1 MQAVPNSPTMKFAA
15 LFVAAL
21 VSAGSALA
29 QPYPQ
34 KPIRIIVP
42 FPAGGIADT
51 FARSIGQKLNEA
63 WSQPVVVEN
72 RTGAGGNIGAEAVAK
87 APPDGYTLVMGNIGT
102 HALNVTL
109 FKSLPFDP
117 IRDFAPIA
125 LVLEADGL
133 LVVPPSLPV
142 SSVDDLIQLARS
154 KPASLAY
161 GSAGM
166 GTTSHLAGEL
176 FKYLAKVDV
185 THVPYKGNVPA
196 LTDLL
201 GGQIQM
207 MFATMPTALPHV
219 RAGKLKPL
227 ASVRSARTKAL
238 PDLPTMSEAA
248 LPGFDANN
256 WIGLFAPA
264 GTPAEIVHLL
274 NAEVVKVMNTPEMR
288 KRVETEGATFS
299 PMSAG
304 QFADFVRKE
313 IVDWGKIIRAAGITA
328 Q

>member
-1 MQAVPNSPTMKFAA
+1 MKFAA
-15 LFVAAL
+15 LFFAAL

-72 RTGAGGNIGAEAVAK
+72 RAGAGGNIGAEAVAK

-109 FKSLPFDP
+109 FRDLPFDP
-117 IRDFAPIA
+117 IRDFAPVA

-142 SSVDDLIQLARS
+142 SSVEDLIQLARS

-176 FKYLAKVDV
+176 FKFMAKVDI

-219 RAGKLKPL
+219 KAGKLKAL
-227 ASVRSARTKAL
+227 ASIRSARTKVL
-238 PDLPTMSEAA
+238 PELPTVSEVLA
-248 LPGFDANN
+248 GFDANN

-264 GTPAEIVHLL
+264 GTPAQVVQLL
-274 NAEVVKVMNTPEMR
+274 NAEVVKVMNTAEMR

-299 PMSAG
+299 PMSAE

-313 IVDWGKIIRAAGITA
+313 VIEWRTIIRAAGITA

>member
-1 MQAVPNSPTMKFAA
+1 MKFAA
-15 LFVAAL
+15 LFFAAL

-72 RTGAGGNIGAEAVAK
+72 RAGAGGNIGAEAVAK

-109 FKSLPFDP
+109 FRDLPFDP

-133 LVVPPSLPV
+133 LVVPLSLPV
-142 SSVDDLIQLARS
+142 SSVEDLIQLARS

-176 FKYLAKVDV
+176 FKFMAKVDI

-219 RAGKLKPL
+219 KAGKLKAL
-227 ASVRSARTKAL
+227 ASIRSARTKVL
-238 PDLPTMSEAA
+238 PELPTVSEVLA
-248 LPGFDANN
+248 GFDANN

-264 GTPAEIVHLL
+264 GTPAQVVQLL
-274 NAEVVKVMNTPEMR
+274 NAEVVKVMNTAEMR

-299 PMSAG
+299 PMSAE

-313 IVDWGKIIRAAGITA
+313 VIEWRTIIRAAGITA

>member
-1 MQAVPNSPTMKFAA
+1 MKFAA
-15 LFVAAL
+15 LFFAAL

-51 FARSIGQKLNEA
+51 FARSVGQKLNEA

-72 RTGAGGNIGAEAVAK
+72 RAGAGGNIGAEAVAK
-87 APPDGYTLVMGNIGT
+87 APPDGYTLVMGSIGT

-109 FKSLPFDP
+109 FRDLPFDP
-117 IRDFAPIA
+117 IRDFAPVA

-142 SSVDDLIQLARS
+142 SSVEDLIQLARS

-176 FKYLAKVDV
+176 FKSMAKVDI

-219 RAGKLKPL
+219 KAGKLKAL
-227 ASVRSARTKAL
+227 ASIRSARTKAL
-238 PDLPTMSEAA
+238 PELPTVSEVLA
-248 LPGFDANN
+248 GFDANN

-264 GTPAEIVHLL
+264 GTPSQVVQLL
-274 NAEVVKVMNTPEMR
+274 NAEVVKVMNTAEMR

-299 PMSAG
+299 PMSAE

-313 IVDWGKIIRAAGITA
+313 VIEWRTIIRAAGITA

>member
-1 MQAVPNSPTMKFAA
+1 MKFAA
-15 LFVAAL
+15 LFFAAL

-29 QPYPQ
+29 QAYPQ
-34 KPIRIIVP
+34 KPIRIVVP
-42 FPAGGIADT
+42 FAAGGIADT
-51 FARSIGQKLNEA
+51 FARSIGQKLTEA

-117 IRDFAPIA
+117 IRDFAPVA

-142 SSVDDLIQLARS
+142 SSVKDLIQLARS

-176 FKYLAKVDV
+176 FKHMAKVDI

-201 GGQIQM
+201 GGQIRM

-219 RAGKLKPL
+219 KAGKLKAL
-227 ASVRSARTKAL
+227 ASIRSARTKAL
-238 PDLPTMSEAA
+238 PELPTVSEVLA
-248 LPGFDANN
+248 GFDANN

-264 GTPAEIVHLL
+264 GTPSQVVQLL
-274 NAEVVKVMNTPEMR
+274 NAEVVKVMNTAEMR

-299 PMSAG
+299 PMSAE

-313 IVDWGKIIRAAGITA
+313 VIEWRKIIRAAGITA

>member
-176 FKYLAKVDV
+176 FKYMAKVDI

-219 RAGKLKPL
+219 RAGKLKAL

-313 IVDWGKIIRAAGITA
+313 VIEWREIIRAAGITA

>member
-1 MQAVPNSPTMKFAA
+1 MMKFAA
-15 LFVAAL
+15 LFFAAL
-21 VSAGSALA
+21 VAADSALA

-42 FPAGGIADT
+42 FAAGGIADT

-72 RTGAGGNIGAEAVAK
+72 RAGAGGNIGAEAVAK

-109 FKSLPFDP
+109 FKDLPFDP
-117 IRDFAPIA
+117 IRDFAPVA

-142 SSVDDLIQLARS
+142 SSVKDLIQLARS

-176 FKYLAKVDV
+176 FKHMAKVDI

-219 RAGKLKPL
+219 KAGKLKAL
-227 ASVRSARTKAL
+227 ASIRSARTRAL
-238 PDLPTMSEAA
+238 PDLPTVAEAA
-248 LPGFDANN
+248 LRGFDANN

-264 GTPAEIVHLL
+264 GTPSEIVHLL
-274 NAEVVKVMNTPEMR
+274 NTEVVKVMNTPEMR

-313 IVDWGKIIRAAGITA
+313 VVDWGRIIRAAGITA

>member
-1 MQAVPNSPTMKFAA
+1 MKFAA
-15 LFVAAL
+15 LFCAAL
-21 VSAGSALA
+21 VAAGAALA

-34 KPIRIIVP
+34 KPIRIVVP
-42 FPAGGIADT
+42 FAAGGIADT

-109 FKSLPFDP
+109 FKDLPFDP
-117 IRDFAPIA
+117 IRDFAPVA

-142 SSVDDLIQLARS
+142 SSVKDLIQLARS
-154 KPASLAY
+154 KPAFLAY

-176 FKYLAKVDV
+176 FKYMAKVDI

-219 RAGKLKPL
+219 KAGKLKAL
-227 ASVRSARTKAL
+227 ASIRSARTKAV
-238 PDLPTMSEAA
+238 PDLPTVAEAA
-248 LPGFDANN
+248 LRGFDANN

-264 GTPAEIVHLL
+264 GTPSEIVHLL
-274 NAEVVKVMNTPEMR
+274 NTEVVKVMNTPEMR

-313 IVDWGKIIRAAGITA
+313 VVEWREIIRAAGITA

>member
-1 MQAVPNSPTMKFAA
+1 MKFAA
-15 LFVAAL
+15 LFFAAL
-21 VSAGSALA
+21 LSAGSALA
-29 QPYPQ
+29 QPYPL

-51 FARSIGQKLNEA
+51 FARSVGQKLNEA

-72 RTGAGGNIGAEAVAK
+72 RAGAGGNIGAEAVAK
-87 APPDGYTLVMGNIGT
+87 APPDGYTLVMGSIGT

-109 FKSLPFDP
+109 FRDLPFDP
-117 IRDFAPIA
+117 IRDFAPVA

-142 SSVDDLIQLARS
+142 SSVEDLIQLARS

-176 FKYLAKVDV
+176 FKSMAKVDI

-219 RAGKLKPL
+219 KAGKLKAL
-227 ASVRSARTKAL
+227 ASIRSARTKAL
-238 PDLPTMSEAA
+238 PELPTVSEVLA
-248 LPGFDANN
+248 GFDANN

-264 GTPAEIVHLL
+264 GTPSQVVQLL
-274 NAEVVKVMNTPEMR
+274 NAEVVKVMNTAEMR

-299 PMSAG
+299 PMSAE

-313 IVDWGKIIRAAGITA
+313 VIEWREIIRAAGITA